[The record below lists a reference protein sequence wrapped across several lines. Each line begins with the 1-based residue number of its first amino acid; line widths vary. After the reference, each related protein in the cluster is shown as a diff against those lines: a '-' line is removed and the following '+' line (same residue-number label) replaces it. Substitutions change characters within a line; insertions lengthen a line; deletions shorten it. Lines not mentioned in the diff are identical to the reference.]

1 MPAGEELQQETS
13 SRKFCC
19 QGAALNDGG
28 LETNVRH
35 PHWCV
40 NDAPVCSVNDDCL
53 FLTMPCHLEKSGLAR
68 SYLMMMSPS
77 TALGSE
83 YACCSWKPAMASGPA
98 AVTATGLPVLH
109 VGLQLWREELR
120 NLTARAGL
128 GTAAEK
134 RKVTL
139 LEQGG
144 QQLAGRVT
152 STGRLREDQRRRS
165 EELLVLDLLCQ
176 ILHTDSLT
184 AVQTWLLTASD
195 TEKDKVLSLIH
206 RVTSGCQPEV
216 QPTQSEEQK
225 LPAIAVPCT
234 SSDLPTTPVKS
245 QKKDLQSRT
254 EKAERLEPSNLFLK
268 KITSE
273 FTRVLLISLSG
284 PDVILKYRVADSGE
298 IHHCKGSFPPVRA
311 P

>member
-1 MPAGEELQQETS
+1 MTLRFLISIAVCVAGVS
-13 SRKFCC
+13 
-19 QGAALNDGG
+19 
-28 LETNVRH
+28 
-35 PHWCV
+35 
-40 NDAPVCSVNDDCL
+40 DAPVCSVNDDCL
-53 FLTMPCHLEKSGLAR
+53 FLTMPCRLEKSGLTR

-83 YACCSWKPAMASGPA
+83 YACCSWKPVMASGPA

-109 VGLQLWREELR
+109 MGLQLWREELR
-120 NLTARAGL
+120 NLTERAGL

-134 RKVTL
+134 RKVTT
-139 LEQGG
+139 LE
-144 QQLAGRVT
+144 
-152 STGRLREDQRRRS
+152 
-165 EELLVLDLLCQ
+165 VLDLLCQ

-216 QPTQSEEQK
+216 QPTHSEEQK

-245 QKKDLQSRT
+245 QKKVRISSSTQKKPRDL
-254 EKAERLEPSNLFLK
+254 N
-268 KITSE
+268 
-273 FTRVLLISLSG
+273 
-284 PDVILKYRVADSGE
+284 
-298 IHHCKGSFPPVRA
+298 PPT
-311 P
+311 

>member
-1 MPAGEELQQETS
+1 MPPREVRTGQELPHDDVPFHSPGQRVRLLLLEACDGIGPCSGDSHWPPGVT
-13 SRKFCC
+13 R
-19 QGAALNDGG
+19 GAAVV
-28 LETNVRH
+28 ERRT
-35 PHWCV
+35 
-40 NDAPVCSVNDDCL
+40 
-53 FLTMPCHLEKSGLAR
+53 EKSD
-68 SYLMMMSPS
+68 
-77 TALGSE
+77 SE
-83 YACCSWKPAMASGPA
+83 SGA
-98 AVTATGLPVLH
+98 GDS
-109 VGLQLWREELR
+109 GREEEGD
-120 NLTARAGL
+120 AAG
-128 GTAAEK
+128 GCW
-134 RKVTL
+134 TL
-139 LEQGG
+139 ALALCSFCVFPVPQQGG

-245 QKKDLQSRT
+245 QKK
-254 EKAERLEPSNLFLK
+254 
-268 KITSE
+268 
-273 FTRVLLISLSG
+273 
-284 PDVILKYRVADSGE
+284 
-298 IHHCKGSFPPVRA
+298 VR
-311 P
+311 

>member
-1 MPAGEELQQETS
+1 MTLRFLISIAVCVAGVS
-13 SRKFCC
+13 
-19 QGAALNDGG
+19 
-28 LETNVRH
+28 
-35 PHWCV
+35 
-40 NDAPVCSVNDDCL
+40 DAPVCSVNDDCL
-53 FLTMPCHLEKSGLAR
+53 FLTMPCRLEKSGLTR

-83 YACCSWKPAMASGPA
+83 YACCSWKPVMASGPA

-109 VGLQLWREELR
+109 MGLQLWREELR
-120 NLTARAGL
+120 NLTERAGL

-134 RKVTL
+134 RKVTT

-216 QPTQSEEQK
+216 QPTHSEEQK

-245 QKKDLQSRT
+245 QKKVRISSSTQKKPRDL
-254 EKAERLEPSNLFLK
+254 N
-268 KITSE
+268 
-273 FTRVLLISLSG
+273 
-284 PDVILKYRVADSGE
+284 
-298 IHHCKGSFPPVRA
+298 PPT
-311 P
+311 